1 MVLYTLLFD
10 VNTILYYN
18 FYYDGETKRNVLLIV
33 FLMYSKHGQL

>member
-18 FYYDGETKRNVLLIV
+18 FYYDGETKNE
-33 FLMYSKHGQL
+33 MYC